1 MSTLLPLE
9 VIDKCVGAK
18 ITVLMSSEKE
28 FSGKLVGF
36 DDFVNIV
43 LEDVEE
49 KDTSTQKVT
58 HRNKILLSGNH
69 ITMLIPGDSSA

>member
-1 MSTLLPLE
+1 MTSLLPLE
-9 VIDKCVGAK
+9 VIDKCVGAR
-18 ITVLMSSEKE
+18 IRVLMSSEKE
-28 FSGKLVGF
+28 FSGKLIGF

-49 KDTSTQKVT
+49 KDTSTQEII

-69 ITMLIPGDSSA
+69 ITMLIPGDSA